1 MLHNI
6 CERSARVFGI
16 QIDFF
21 REQRLLSQHRSTQSE
36 LSLHGL
42 MKAVLNLLS
51 DDFSQDGLLGE
62 ILGSDGQVLFS
73 GASREGQQQ
82 R

>member
-1 MLHNI
+1 
-6 CERSARVFGI
+6 
-16 QIDFF
+16 
-21 REQRLLSQHRSTQSE
+21 
-36 LSLHGL
+36 